1 MRPCTPILVRTRAAG
16 IRIQVR
22 TASRRA
28 RRGAIVN
35 PQAPSHA
42 DPRTARRHEGAGA
55 RPKAIFSLGPSTA
68 RSLFVKN
75 KKRMGG
81 GMSQLAP
88 QLNPPGGR
96 LPPLRPHR
104 TVIYKDP
111 YGSHFFALSP

>member
-55 RPKAIFSLGPSTA
+55 RQKAFFSFGPCTA
-68 RSLFVKN
+68 RFLFGKTE
-75 KKRMGG
+75 KKMGG
-81 GMSQLAP
+81 A
-88 QLNPPGGR
+88 
-96 LPPLRPHR
+96 LPSYQH
-104 TVIYKDP
+104 
-111 YGSHFFALSP
+111 S